1 MLHIMASRAKPSQR
15 CIMLAPVQPVP
26 GEDVVDSVDVG
37 PLVDHLA
44 PVAVNVDLLED
55 GRSDPG
61 L

>member
-1 MLHIMASRAKPSQR
+1 MQTPSK
-15 CIMLAPVQPVP
+15 LAPVQPVP